1 MKKLLLSLV
10 VMVLSVLTAHA
21 AWEKTTS
28 IAVGDVV
35 VLAYDDGNVAKEL
48 SGFSTGSTVFGTVE
62 DYTTMPSGL
71 VPLTVVTGSE
81 EGTFAFQVDETT
93 FLSWSSG
100 NTLTTSEDV
109 TGASSWTVSI
119 NEDGKADIYNA
130 GTPARKLQY
139 NSGSPRFACYTSTQK
154 APYLWKQ
161 LSDDALTAP
170 IIAPAS
176 GTVFETQSVTITADE
191 GATIYYTLDGSEPT
205 TESSLYSEVLS
216 ISETTTVK
224 AIAVKDGQT
233 SSVATATF
241 TFGPVYS
248 TFAAANTAAT
258 STHVVSRLTFTE
270 ALVTFVNGQNAYI
283 QDASGAMMLYGN
295 AASTLNAGDKISGY
309 VQGELYLYNGL
320 PEVANFTL
328 SAETVSTGNEVAP
341 ATVDAA
347 ALAANPLAFVSQYV
361 QVSPATFAESQ
372 EVSTKTN
379 VNFTVGETAL
389 ILRNNFTVQF
399 SVDAEKQYTVAGIVT
414 IYNDNVQLYPLAATD
429 IAEIQSDP
437 TTAIVNAG
445 FNPEAD
451 PIGWSKVSSAQFNDA
466 GMGLIGTYTVRG
478 EHSAATIDDTHLAT
492 EYAAGLE
499 CRWNGNFAS
508 FTQTTAELPAGS
520 YKLTYDVEN
529 TNATTTAAAYENR
542 FNVTVGETTYKDEST
557 EWMNG
562 KSAWTTHEIA
572 FTLAEASPITI
583 SLGYGTGSNNLGVGN
598 TPNLFVS
605 HLKLASISA
614 LEIALIN
621 LKTAIDAAQAQ
632 TATYTVGEDLFTYP
646 ASQITPLTEA
656 IATAQAAYE
665 AAESAE
671 AVQAALA
678 TLNEFIASFAPT
690 MQTPDAEKQYTLKLK
705 DGGMYMS
712 INEGIKLSADEFPF
726 SFEAVEGGYALKNGT
741 NYVAFTGTGNN
752 TWTMSAT
759 AEPYAWSFSSLGEGY
774 YTIAKATNA
783 AELIG
788 VDNTEAGSPCYANK
802 GAGDKATW
810 TIAEYVAPEVFTITV
825 GATQNGTVEVSATEA
840 AEGDVITLTV
850 TPAEGYVLKNLTVNG
865 AGQTI
870 AVSEENTFVMP
881 AGNVT
886 ITAAFFP
893 TPVIADGTYYLKNV
907 STGTYL
913 AGGSNW
919 GTHAITSEFGLDYI
933 FAQTAEG
940 KYTLDSQVSNGGN
953 NNYLNGEWN
962 DGSAMGWILTKV
974 DGTEDVYT
982 LGNGESYLTASTEN
996 NNVSLAADAT
1006 VATAQWQFISKA
1018 DFFTALEAEMA
1029 NATEE
1034 NGVDATALIAGA
1046 NFNRNDLRNNTWK
1059 FTNSGGNYTI
1069 AGPNENRAT
1078 YGCEFWNNT
1087 FDFYQTI
1094 ENVPNGYYKFSVDG
1108 FGSDGTTYVYANEV
1122 ETPFVNTD
1130 RPANFRAAL
1139 EQIAAG
1145 ELTGNI
1151 TDMVTVIDGKLTI
1164 GVKRTE
1170 NKASDWAVF
1179 DNARL
1184 TYYGEVPIAKYQE
1197 ALANT
1202 VTAAEAV
1209 ERTVPAAAYQ
1219 TLAAVVAEHNK
1230 EYETAEEYTA
1240 AVTAIKE
1247 AMDAVKPL
1255 QPIYAKYDV
1264 VNKAAE
1270 SLKAQDFYKQP
1281 AAATG
1286 AFDAVLSAQSEAV
1299 EAITSAEELAT
1310 AVDAAIAA
1318 IRPAALEFV
1327 SHVEMNEGAAF
1338 DITHF
1343 AITNPTPTTS
1353 VDGWTVAGATPKLE
1367 SNCGEFWN
1375 ASGASIKQTLAN
1387 MPAGSYTLSALALTR
1402 TDMVATLSAG
1412 EQSVNIVTVGND
1424 VVNNLGQADAWFN
1437 ADNGTNEVAFQLA
1450 EDGDVEIGLTADAS
1464 ETGDHWMV
1472 WRSFALT
1479 YAGNGYIEPI
1489 EVPVIADGTYY
1500 MYNKEAEGYLVG
1512 ANSWG
1517 TQASVAP
1524 VGGIAVE
1531 LTKLEDGKY
1540 TISTASCYPDK
1551 FLGSNAYVDGSSFG
1565 WTIAAVEGQEGV
1577 FTVAKDAEY
1586 LVTTEGTTA
1595 LSFSAELTDGAY
1607 WQFQTKESLEALFA
1621 DASEAEPADAT
1632 FYIQNPNFSRN
1643 ASHSQW
1649 TETHTGGDFQ
1659 WGNGDNANFNAQMWN
1674 GNFNAQTIVTDVPNG
1689 KYRMYIQGFYRD
1701 GSSDNVATNYRDVV
1715 LRAKYSLNGVE
1726 KSFMSIAEEGQNPNV
1741 TGNQYGSFTFPNN
1754 QTQASACFTAGLYD
1768 NQPVVANV
1776 TNHTLT
1782 IKIYNDASVSNDWT
1796 VWDNIRLQYIGAVD
1810 VSAYAQGLADA
1821 VAAAQALEGTIPT
1834 DAYTALNAVVSE
1846 QNKEYE
1852 TPEEY
1857 EAAIAAIQEATN
1869 TAKAMQSIYAEYP
1882 IVKQKVQNLT
1892 AQEVYTDAE
1901 GTAATALTT
1910 AIETQDA
1917 AIEKATDVASIQA
1930 AIDAV
1935 RAAGFTFVNSVEL
1948 TGVFDLTEL
1957 AIANPTPTS
1966 NANGWTVS
1974 QAPVFDAA
1982 NNNAEFWNASGA
1994 SIRQT
1999 VAGLP
2004 AGYYTLTA
2012 VALTR
2017 TDMVATLS
2025 ANTESVNIAT
2035 VGSDV
2040 VNNRTQAATWFNNGN
2055 GVNNLEF
2062 QLEEAGD
2069 VEIALTAD
2077 NTTGDHWMVWRS
2089 FKLTFAG
2096 NDPLAGIR
2104 ALYNEAMAAIDDA
2117 FNDDANQNIVGSEAY
2132 TLMATMPE
2140 EEPTTREEYQAAID
2154 AMNEA
2159 LAAFKA
2165 AAPAYNQL
2173 AAAIENAVL
2182 VGAADYDE
2190 AWAAIADDVEYT
2202 AANAAADAITY
2213 KMAAADYVTEH
2224 FSETA
2229 TVAWGEW
2236 TDENIGDNKGQHYDG
2251 TAESTY
2257 TEQKEGWGQNAWSAS
2272 RTQTITMP
2280 AGVYMLKVAVR
2291 NSDAST
2297 AYSSVTVGE
2306 EETQVF
2312 FPAAGGVGLGIDVNG
2327 NTNFSVDASY
2337 ANNNAG
2343 FGWQWLFVPFTLEE
2357 EADVTITF
2365 AGEANTQHQ
2374 WMSFT
2379 DWQILLDPVATGING
2394 VRNNGE
2400 RFQNANVFDLSGRKV
2415 VKPAKGLYIVNGKK
2429 VVVK

>member
-1 MKKLLLSLV
+1 MKKLLLSLF

-48 SGFSTGSTVFGTVE
+48 SGFSTGSTVFGTVA

-109 TGASSWTVSI
+109 TGASSWTVSF

-139 NSGSPRFACYTSTQK
+139 NSSNPRFACYGNANQK

-191 GATIYYTLDGSEPT
+191 GAAIYYTLDGSEPT
-205 TESSLYSEVLS
+205 TESSLYSEALS

-295 AASTLNAGDKISGY
+295 AASTLTAGDKISGY

-347 ALAANPLAFVSQYV
+347 ALATNPLAFVSQYV

-379 VNFTVGETAL
+379 VNFTVGETEL

-429 IAEIQSDP
+429 IAEVQSDP

-451 PIGWSKVSSAQFNDA
+451 PIGWSVVSSAQFNDA

-478 EHSAATIDDTHLAT
+478 EHPAATIDDTHLAT

-529 TNATTTAAAYENR
+529 TNATTTAATYENR

-583 SLGYGTGSNNLGVGN
+583 SLGYGTGSNNFGVGN

-646 ASQITPLTEA
+646 ASEITPLTEA

-741 NYVAFTGTGNN
+741 NYVAFTGTGGN

-783 AELIG
+783 AHLIG
-788 VDNTEAGSPCYANK
+788 VDNTGAGSLCFANK
-802 GAGDKATW
+802 TAGDMATW

-850 TPAEGYVLKNLTVNG
+850 TPAEGYVLKSLNVNG

-881 AGNVT
+881 AGNVS

-893 TPVIADGTYYLKNV
+893 TPVIADDTYYIKNV
-907 STGTYL
+907 ANGKYL

-919 GTHAITSEFGLDYI
+919 GTHAITSEFGIDYI
-933 FAQTAEG
+933 LTQLADG
-940 KYTLDSQVSNGGN
+940 KYTMDSKISNGGN
-953 NNYLNGEWN
+953 NHYLNGEWN
-962 DGSAMGWILTKV
+962 DGAAMGWILTKV

-1018 DFFTALEAEMA
+1018 DFFAALEAEMA

-1034 NGVDATALIAGA
+1034 NGVDATAFIAGA
-1046 NFNRNDLRNNTWK
+1046 NFNRNDTRNDAWK
-1059 FTNSGGNYTI
+1059 IERSGGNMTV

-1108 FGSDGTTYVYANEV
+1108 FGSDGTTYVYANDV
-1122 ETPFVNTD
+1122 ETPFVHTD
-1130 RPANFRAAL
+1130 RPANFRTAL

-1151 TDMVTVIDGKLTI
+1151 TDMVMVTNNTLRI

-1184 TYYGEVPIAKYQE
+1184 SFYGPVTIESLQSELATAVQTAK
-1197 ALANT
+1197 
-1202 VTAAEAV
+1202 AV
-1209 ERTVPAAAYQ
+1209 NGTVPAAAYNS
-1219 TLAAVVAEHNK
+1219 LDAVVAEQNK
-1230 EYETAEEYTA
+1230 EYETIEEYLAAINTINEAVKATKALQATYAEYTA
-1240 AVTAIKE
+1240 AKTAASDLI
-1247 AMDAVKPL
+1247 
-1255 QPIYAKYDV
+1255 
-1264 VNKAAE
+1264 
-1270 SLKAQDFYKQP
+1270 AQDIYKKP
-1281 AAATG
+1281 AAAV
-1286 AFDAVLSAQSEAV
+1286 APFEAVIAAQAEAV
-1299 EAITSAEELAT
+1299 EAAAT
-1310 AVDAAIAA
+1310 AEDLNAAVNAAIAA

-1327 SHVEMNEGAAF
+1327 SHVEIAQGAAF
-1338 DITHF
+1338 DITTF
-1343 AITNPTPTTS
+1343 AINNPTPTTS

-1424 VVNNLGQADAWFN
+1424 VVNSLGQADAWFN
-1437 ADNGTNEVAFQLA
+1437 ADNGTNEVPFQLA
-1450 EDGDVEIGLTADAS
+1450 EDGDVEIDLTADAS

-1472 WRSFALT
+1472 WRGFTLT
-1479 YAGNGYIEPI
+1479 YAGNGYLEPI
-1489 EVPVIADGTYY
+1489 VAAYGVIPTYPVSFDAEETQTLDIATDYFSIAKAQDRVRITVANVGEESTLYIQDKENTTIEGLSQNVTATQKEVVFDLTEQQLNAILGTEEEEVAARAITDVREYIHIKGKNLTINQVELLEYVEPMTLADGTYY
-1500 MYNKEAEGYLVG
+1500 IKNVATGTYLAG
-1512 ANSWG
+1512 GNSWG
-1517 TQASVAP
+1517 THAITSEFGLDYILTHLGEGKYSMDSQISNGGNNHYLNGEWNDGASQGWAFEHVFGTAD
-1524 VGGIAVE
+1524 VFTINNGAGFLYAETTNNNVSVNGGATGDVIKWQLISKADYFTALEAEMANATKDDGVDATAFIAGANFNRNDTRNDAWKLERSGGNYSMGPNENRGTYGVE
-1531 LTKLEDGKY
+1531 LWNNTFDFNQTIQNLPNGFYKFSVDGFGTNGTTYVYANQVETPFVNTTPTEGASFKSALDEIAAGKY
-1540 TISTASCYPDK
+1540 AGNITDMVLVTDNTLTIGVKRTENKSSDWAVFD
-1551 FLGSNAYVDGSSFG
+1551 NARLTYYGP
-1565 WTIAAVEGQEGV
+1565 
-1577 FTVAKDAEY
+1577 
-1586 LVTTEGTTA
+1586 VTTEA
-1595 LSFSAELTDGAY
+1595 LAEEY
-1607 WQFQTKESLEALFA
+1607 
-1621 DASEAEPADAT
+1621 
-1632 FYIQNPNFSRN
+1632 
-1643 ASHSQW
+1643 
-1649 TETHTGGDFQ
+1649 
-1659 WGNGDNANFNAQMWN
+1659 
-1674 GNFNAQTIVTDVPNG
+1674 AQTL
-1689 KYRMYIQGFYRD
+1689 
-1701 GSSDNVATNYRDVV
+1701 A
-1715 LRAKYSLNGVE
+1715 
-1726 KSFMSIAEEGQNPNV
+1726 
-1741 TGNQYGSFTFPNN
+1741 
-1754 QTQASACFTAGLYD
+1754 
-1768 NQPVVANV
+1768 
-1776 TNHTLT
+1776 
-1782 IKIYNDASVSNDWT
+1782 
-1796 VWDNIRLQYIGAVD
+1796 AVD
-1810 VSAYAQGLADA
+1810 ELFDD
-1821 VAAAQALEGTIPT
+1821 
-1834 DAYTALNAVVSE
+1834 DAY
-1846 QNKEYE
+1846 
-1852 TPEEY
+1852 
-1857 EAAIAAIQEATN
+1857 
-1869 TAKAMQSIYAEYP
+1869 
-1882 IVKQKVQNLT
+1882 
-1892 AQEVYTDAE
+1892 
-1901 GTAATALTT
+1901 
-1910 AIETQDA
+1910 
-1917 AIEKATDVASIQA
+1917 
-1930 AIDAV
+1930 
-1935 RAAGFTFVNSVEL
+1935 
-1948 TGVFDLTEL
+1948 
-1957 AIANPTPTS
+1957 
-1966 NANGWTVS
+1966 
-1974 QAPVFDAA
+1974 
-1982 NNNAEFWNASGA
+1982 
-1994 SIRQT
+1994 
-1999 VAGLP
+1999 
-2004 AGYYTLTA
+2004 
-2012 VALTR
+2012 
-2017 TDMVATLS
+2017 
-2025 ANTESVNIAT
+2025 
-2035 VGSDV
+2035 
-2040 VNNRTQAATWFNNGN
+2040 
-2055 GVNNLEF
+2055 
-2062 QLEEAGD
+2062 
-2069 VEIALTAD
+2069 
-2077 NTTGDHWMVWRS
+2077 
-2089 FKLTFAG
+2089 
-2096 NDPLAGIR
+2096 
-2104 ALYNEAMAAIDDA
+2104 
-2117 FNDDANQNIVGSEAY
+2117 QNIIGSETYA
-2132 TLMATMPE
+2132 LMGAIPE
-2140 EEPTTREEYQAAID
+2140 EEPTTIEGYMEAIKNIND
-2154 AMNEA
+2154 AINV
-2159 LAAFKA
+2159 FKA
-2165 AAPAYNQL
+2165 AAPAYNKL
-2173 AAAIENAVL
+2173 MAAIENAVL
-2182 VGAADYDE
+2182 IGAADYDE
-2190 AWAAIADDVEYT
+2190 AVAAIADNVEYT
-2202 AANAAADAITY
+2202 AANAATDAITY

-2236 TDENIGDNKGQHYDG
+2236 TDENIGENKGQHYDG
-2251 TAESTY
+2251 NAESTY
-2257 TEQKEGWGQNAWSAS
+2257 TEQKEGWGLNAWTAS

-2297 AYSSVTVGE
+2297 AYASVTVGE

-2312 FPAAGGVGLGIDVNG
+2312 FPAEGDKGLGIDVNG

-2365 AGEANTQHQ
+2365 AGEANSQKQ